1 MSHDHEHD
9 HGHEHDDHGDH
20 PWTPPTDIEARV
32 RALESLLVEKGL
44 TTHDAID
51 TLVAA
56 FENDLGPMHGARVV
70 AKAWT
75 DPAFRQRLQDDGT
88 AAIAELGYRGLQT
101 EHVKAVFNTP
111 DEHHMWVCTLC
122 SCYPWTLLG
131 IPPVWFKSPPY
142 RAKVVSHP
150 REVLKDFGVDIGRQ
164 VKIHVWDTSAELRYI
179 VIPER
184 PAGTEGMGEE
194 QLAALVTRDS
204 MIGTGFPLQPSGPA
218 TAGAAP

>member
-1 MSHDHEHD
+1 MSANHDSDHDHD
-9 HGHEHDDHGDH
+9 HGNGHA
-20 PWTPPTDIEARV
+20 WTAPSKIEARV

-51 TLVAA
+51 TLISV

-75 DPAFRQRLQDDGT
+75 DPAYRQRLAEDGT

-101 EHVKAVFNTP
+101 EHVKALFNTAS
-111 DEHHMWVCTLC
+111 DRHIWVCTLC

-131 IPPVWFKSPPY
+131 IPPVWFKSSPF

-150 REVLKDFGVDIGRQ
+150 REVLADFGVTVGPDIAF
-164 VKIHVWDTSAELRYI
+164 HVWDTSAEQRYI
-179 VIPER
+179 VIPLR
-184 PAGTEGMGEE
+184 PAGTEGMSEVE
-194 QLAALVTRDS
+194 LAALVTRDS
-204 MIGTGFPLQPSGPA
+204 MIGTGDPLTPA
-218 TAGAAP
+218 MAAPA

>member
-1 MSHDHEHD
+1 MSTEHAHEHD
-9 HGHEHDDHGDH
+9 KPGQHTWME
-20 PWTPPTDIEARV
+20 PSKIEARV

-51 TLVAA
+51 TLISV

-70 AKAWT
+70 AKAWV
-75 DPAFRQRLQDDGT
+75 DPAYRKRLEKDGT

-101 EHVKAVFNTP
+101 EHVKALFNSQK
-111 DEHHMWVCTLC
+111 EHHVWLCTLC

-142 RAKVVSHP
+142 RSRIVNQP
-150 REVLKDFGVDIGRQ
+150 REVLKEFGLTLDPDVE
-164 VKIHVWDTSAELRYI
+164 VHVWDTAAEQRYI

-184 PAGTEGMGEE
+184 PEGTAGMSEGE
-194 QLAALVTRDS
+194 LAALVTRDS
-204 MIGTGFPLQPSGPA
+204 MIGTGKALTP
-218 TAGAAP
+218 AGARK

>member
-1 MSHDHEHD
+1 MSHDHD
-9 HGHEHDDHGDH
+9 HDDHDHDDH

-51 TLVAA
+51 TLVSA

-70 AKAWT
+70 AKAWS
-75 DPAFRQRLQDDGT
+75 DPAFRARLEADGT
-88 AAIAELGYRGLQT
+88 SAIAELGYRGLQT
-101 EHVKAVFNTP
+101 EHVKAVFNSA

-150 REVLKDFGVDIGRQ
+150 REVLKDFGITLGRQ
-164 VKIHVWDTSAELRYI
+164 VRIHVWDTSAEQRYI

-194 QLAALVTRDS
+194 ELATLVTRDS
-204 MIGTGFPLQPSGPA
+204 MIGTGFPLRPDASGA
-218 TAGAAP
+218 TP

>member
-1 MSHDHEHD
+1 MSAARSHAHSHDHDHD
-9 HGHEHDDHGDH
+9 HADHA
-20 PWTPPTDIEARV
+20 WTPPTDIEARV

-51 TLVAA
+51 TLIAA

-75 DPAFRQRLQDDGT
+75 DPAYRERLAADGT
-88 AAIAELGYRGLQT
+88 SAIAEMGYRGLQT

-111 DEHHMWVCTLC
+111 TEHHMWVCTLC

-142 RAKVVSHP
+142 RSKVVSHP
-150 REVLKDFGVDIGRQ
+150 RDVLKDFGVSLDPA
-164 VKIHVWDTSAELRYI
+164 VKVHVWDTSAELRYI

-184 PAGTEGMGEE
+184 PAGTENFTEE
-194 QLAALVTRDS
+194 QLAELVTRDS
-204 MIGTGFPLQPSGPA
+204 MIGTGFARQP
-218 TAGAAP
+218 GA

>member
-1 MSHDHEHD
+1 MSAEHSHDHNAEKQHA
-9 HGHEHDDHGDH
+9 
-20 PWTPPTDIEARV
+20 WTEPSKIEARV

-51 TLVAA
+51 TLISV

-70 AKAWT
+70 AKAWV
-75 DPAFRQRLQDDGT
+75 DPAYRKRLDEDGT

-101 EHVKAVFNTP
+101 EHVKALFNSKK
-111 DEHHMWVCTLC
+111 ERHVWVCTLC

-131 IPPVWFKSPPY
+131 IPPVWFKSAPF

-150 REVLKDFGVDIGRQ
+150 REVLKDFGVTVDPDVDFRI
-164 VKIHVWDTSAELRYI
+164 WDTSAEQRYI

-184 PAGTEGMGEE
+184 PAGTEGMSEE

-204 MIGTGFPLQPSGPA
+204 MIGTGNPLTPA
-218 TAGAAP
+218 EATK

>member
-1 MSHDHEHD
+1 MSTEHAYEHD
-9 HGHEHDDHGDH
+9 QPGHHTWME
-20 PWTPPTDIEARV
+20 PSKIEARV

-51 TLVAA
+51 TLISV

-70 AKAWT
+70 AKAWV
-75 DPAFRQRLQDDGT
+75 DPAYRKRLEDDGT

-101 EHVKAVFNTP
+101 EHVRALFNSKK
-111 DEHHMWVCTLC
+111 EHHVWLCTLC

-142 RAKVVSHP
+142 RARIVNQP
-150 REVLKDFGVDIGRQ
+150 REVLKEFGLTLDPDVE
-164 VKIHVWDTSAELRYI
+164 VHVWDTAAEQRYI

-184 PAGTEGMGEE
+184 PEGTAGMSEE
-194 QLAALVTRDS
+194 ELAALVTRDS
-204 MIGTGFPLQPSGPA
+204 MIGTAKALTPA
-218 TAGAAP
+218 KARK

>member
-1 MSHDHEHD
+1 MGDDHSHEHS
-9 HGHEHDDHGDH
+9 HH
-20 PWTPPTDIEARV
+20 PWSPPTDIEARV

-70 AKAWT
+70 AKAWA
-75 DPAFRQRLQDDGT
+75 DPAYCQRLREDGT
-88 AAIAELGYRGLQT
+88 SAIAELGYRGLQT
-101 EHVKAVFNTP
+101 EHVKALFNTP
-111 DEHHMWVCTLC
+111 TQHHMWVCTLC

-131 IPPVWFKSPPY
+131 IPPVWFKSAAY

-150 REVLKDFGVDIGRQ
+150 REVLRDFGVVLPPEVRIQ
-164 VKIHVWDTSAELRYI
+164 VWDTSAEQRYI

-184 PAGTEGMGEE
+184 PPGSEALSEIELSE
-194 QLAALVTRDS
+194 LVTRDA
-204 MIGTGFPLQPSGPA
+204 MIGTGFPLPVRARS
-218 TAGAAP
+218 